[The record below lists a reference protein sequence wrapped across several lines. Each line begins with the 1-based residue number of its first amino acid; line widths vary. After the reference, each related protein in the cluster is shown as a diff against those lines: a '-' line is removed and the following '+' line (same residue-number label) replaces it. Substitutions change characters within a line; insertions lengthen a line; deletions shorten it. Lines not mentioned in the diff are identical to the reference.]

1 MKDSAETSLPKKIE
15 ELERFKTITINREIK
30 MIELKKQLNELKM
43 KSGEKR

>member
-1 MKDSAETSLPKKIE
+1 MKDSAGTSLPKKIE
-15 ELERFKTITINREIK
+15 EMERFKTITLDREIK